1 MLEIYEEFQKFN
13 FVVYHDEPHVY
24 YLNGKKADLSATK
37 LIGKFKKPFDSAYW
51 SQKKA
56 DDEGITKE
64 EMLARWKLKGDIAC
78 EKGTAVHE
86 YAENRLAN
94 KVFPYP
100 SAKIRSLFKGEDPV
114 IDKFNTIVPIVDKFI
129 EDCKGRMI
137 SIASELV
144 IGDLEYNLGGMIDQ
158 VFYNKKSGKI
168 ELWDWKTNEKIDSDS
183 KYTFNAPVSHVP
195 SSKLEEYSL
204 QLSLYKH
211 IIEKNTNLKLGDSYL
226 AWFNENNETYQV
238 FKCLDYSSEVVE
250 MINSYRGRK

>member
-1 MLEIYEEFQKFN
+1 MLEIFEELEKFN

-37 LIGKFKKPFDSAYW
+37 LISKFKKPFDSDYW
-51 SQKKA
+51 SKKKA
-56 DDEGITKE
+56 EEEGITQE
-64 EMLARWKLKGDIAC
+64 EMLARWKLKGDISC

-86 YAENRLAN
+86 YVENRLAN

-100 SAKIRSLFKGEDPV
+100 HTKIKSLFEGADPV
-114 IDKFNTIVPIVDKFI
+114 KEKFDTIVPLVEQFI
-129 EDCKGRMI
+129 TDIRGRMI

-183 KYTFNAPVSHVP
+183 RYTFNAPISHVP

-211 IIEKNTNLKLGDSYL
+211 IIEKNTNLEIGDCYL
-226 AWFNENNETYQV
+226 TWFNENNQSYKV
-238 FKCLDYSSEVVE
+238 FKCHDYSKEVID
-250 MINSYRGRK
+250 MIAAYRGR

>member
-1 MLEIYEEFQKFN
+1 MLEIYEELQKFN

-37 LIGKFKKPFDSAYW
+37 LISKFKKPFDSDYW
-51 SQKKA
+51 SKKKA
-56 DDEGITKE
+56 DDEGITQE
-64 EMLARWKLKGDIAC
+64 EMLARWKRKADISC

-86 YAENRLAN
+86 YVENRLAN

-100 SAKIRSLFKGEDPV
+100 STKIKSLFEGADPV
-114 IDKFNTIVPIVDKFI
+114 KEKFDKIVPLVEKFI
-129 EDCKGRMI
+129 SDTRGRMI

-168 ELWDWKTNEKIDSDS
+168 ELWDWKTNEKIDSNN
-183 KYTFNAPVSHVP
+183 KYKFNAPINHVP
-195 SSKLEEYSL
+195 ASKLEEYSL

-211 IIEKNTNLKLGDSYL
+211 IIEKNTNLELGDSYL
-226 AWFNENNETYQV
+226 TWFNENNENYEV
-238 FKCLDYSSEVVE
+238 FKCLDYSKEVLD
-250 MINSYRGRK
+250 MIASYRGK